1 MTNRVILSDNGL
13 RISRPGI
20 DVLSAAIADLQFRA
34 EDGSM
39 PVVLKTIV
47 GLNSSLSAVTTIW
60 YGQSFPQVPMSIL
73 FWSPGYPSP
82 GTDRFQIGAMGNTSS
97 STWPVGYSSSNGDTT
112 FFYYEKYND
121 RITLHSERN
130 FSSGDSPPG
139 LGGCISAVIY
149 DMR

>member
-1 MTNRVILSDNGL
+1 MTNRVILSDTGL

-20 DVLSAAIADLQFRA
+20 DVLTASIADLQFRA

-47 GLNSSLSAVTTIW
+47 GLNASLGAVTSIW
-60 YGQSFPQVPMSIL
+60 YGQTFSQVPMSIL

-82 GTDRFQIGAMGNTSS
+82 GTDRFQLGAMGNTSA

-112 FFYYEKYND
+112 YFFWEKYQD
-121 RITLHSERN
+121 KIDLHSERN
-130 FSSGDSPPG
+130 FSSGASAPA